1 MVENNSYLWI
11 MDTKNER
18 QMVEPTKSELEILQV
33 LWETGPATVRT
44 VNDELL
50 KQKEVNYST
59 TLKFM
64 QIMTEKGLLK
74 RDDSQM
80 KHIYCVAEAEEKT
93 KAHLLDKFVDSMYKG
108 SAGKLVMQLLG
119 DKKPSKQEL
128 QQIKDLLDKY
138 EE

>member
-1 MVENNSYLWI
+1 
-11 MDTKNER
+11 MDTKNDR

-50 KQKEVNYST
+50 KQKDVNYST

-80 KHIYCVAEAEEKT
+80 KHIYSVAEAEEKT

-119 DKKPSKQEL
+119 DKKPSKHEL

>member
-11 MDTKNER
+11 MDTKYER
-18 QMVEPTKSELEILQV
+18 QIVEPTKSELEILQV

-80 KHIYCVAEAEEKT
+80 KHIYSVAEAEEKT
-93 KAHLLDKFVDSMYKG
+93 RAHLLDKFVDSMYKG

>member
-1 MVENNSYLWI
+1 MS
-11 MDTKNER
+11 MKNER
-18 QMVEPTKSELEILQV
+18 QTVEPTKSELEILQV

-64 QIMTEKGLLK
+64 QLMAEKGLLK

-80 KHIYCVAEAEEKT
+80 KHIYSVVEAEEKT
-93 KAHLLDKFVDSMYKG
+93 KAHLLDKFVDTMYKG

-119 DKKPSKQEL
+119 DKTPSRKEL
-128 QQIKDLLDKY
+128 QEIKDLLNKL

>member
-1 MVENNSYLWI
+1 MVENNSYLCF
-11 MDTKNER
+11 MSMKNER
-18 QMVEPTKSELEILQV
+18 QTVEPTKSELEILQV

-64 QIMTEKGLLK
+64 QLMAEKGLLK

-80 KHIYCVAEAEEKT
+80 KHIYSVVEAEEKT
-93 KAHLLDKFVDSMYKG
+93 KAHLLDKFVDTMYKG

-119 DKKPSKQEL
+119 DKTPSRKEL
-128 QQIKDLLDKY
+128 QEIKDLLNKL